1 MILDRIGFLIS
12 NNLSFSFY
20 ITMWIKSFVS
30 CPKFALNKKIE
41 ISWYCLRIHNLLQT
55 ASTTFLQFSFSC
67 CVVKN
72 MKSKINDLV
81 STEKVYHHNLRNGSL
96 MNDSNIW
103 PLLSWSVWVL
113 WPWRKCICT
122 LDKNMDCIKRNSL
135 NTDIFYICFC
145 CLIRSLPNF
154 DSRKKTLYRSN
165 HLSE

>member
-1 MILDRIGFLIS
+1 M
-12 NNLSFSFY
+12 
-20 ITMWIKSFVS
+20 
-30 CPKFALNKKIE
+30 
-41 ISWYCLRIHNLLQT
+41 QT

-72 MKSKINDLV
+72 MKSKIDDLV
-81 STEKVYHHNLRNGSL
+81 STEKVYHRNLRNSSL

-135 NTDIFYICFC
+135 NIDISYLCFC

-154 DSRKKTLYRSN
+154 DSGQKTLYRSN
-165 HLSE
+165 HLLNKNFEFMIYSFIEYFKSNTNISVIRKNQNCIFVIMHIM